1 MIRTLFLL
9 FFLLSCDLHDRYPP
23 KGDFCEIELNPAPCL
38 FVDFREKILDL
49 GEEKIPLQMINR
61 VHYTFSYKERSF
73 EMGVLGEH
81 RLYIKELGN
90 SAKERTFHRRRK

>member
-1 MIRTLFLL
+1 MKKYFLIFAL
-9 FFLLSCDLHDRYPP
+9 TLSCDLHDRYPP

-49 GEEKIPLQMINR
+49 GEEKIPLQMVYR
-61 VHYTFSYKERSF
+61 VHYKFSYQERNF
-73 EMGVLGEH
+73 ELGVLGEH
-81 RLYIKELGN
+81 RLYIKELDL